1 MAITRTL
8 VKAVP
13 YNLNNK
19 VEKWNLT
26 MKYEEGTEG
35 EADYYTNEKS
45 VDLVAADGDFTAKAE
60 GDWTKSELESLCP
73 TARWDDIFAS
83 QYDSVITN
91 PSVDPVPDTDYQIP
105 S

>member
-8 VKAVP
+8 VIAVP

-45 VDLVAADGDFTAKAE
+45 VQLVAADGDFTAKAE
-60 GDWTKSELESLCP
+60 GDWTKSELEALCP

-91 PSVDPVPDTDYQIP
+91 PSVDPVPDNEYQIP

>member
-8 VKAVP
+8 EKAVP

-19 VEKWNLT
+19 VEKWDLT

-45 VDLVAADGDFTAKAE
+45 ATLVAADGDFTAKAE
-60 GDWTKSELESLCP
+60 SDWTKSELEALCP
-73 TARWDDIFAS
+73 TARWDEIFAS

-91 PSVDPVPDTDYQIP
+91 PPAQPVPDNDYQIP

>member
-60 GDWTKSELESLCP
+60 GDWTKSELEALCP

>member
-8 VKAVP
+8 IKAVP

-19 VEKWNLT
+19 VEKWDLT

-35 EADYYTNEKS
+35 EADYYTNDKS
-45 VDLVAADGDFTAKAE
+45 VTLSAADGSFTAKAE

-73 TARWDDIFAS
+73 TAKWDEIFAS

-91 PSVDPVPDTDYQIP
+91 PPAQPVPDNDYQIP